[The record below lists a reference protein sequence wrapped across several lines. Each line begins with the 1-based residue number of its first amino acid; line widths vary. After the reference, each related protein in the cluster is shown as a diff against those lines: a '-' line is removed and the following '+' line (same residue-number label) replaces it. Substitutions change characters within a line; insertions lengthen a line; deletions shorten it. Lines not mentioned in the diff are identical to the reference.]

1 MPGDSLERFNRETAA
16 KPSRINRLKLTP
28 ATVPTAWI
36 RRSQGHA
43 DTATSDE
50 GSRLLANFVKS
61 PGGRARLRE
70 NRTRLSQGRAI
81 TPLLPSCSSKL
92 TERFVHLVAEKSA
105 PIGNLGEQVIQAG
118 NDHDAHHGAHEH
130 SAG

>member
-1 MPGDSLERFNRETAA
+1 MSVIATRSDSPGNKSKELIIDTSLGTRASGVRCLATVERFNRETAA

-61 PGGRARLRE
+61 PGGRDVCE
-70 NRTRLSQGRAI
+70 KI
-81 TPLLPSCSSKL
+81 
-92 TERFVHLVAEKSA
+92 ER
-105 PIGNLGEQVIQAG
+105 
-118 NDHDAHHGAHEH
+118 D
-130 SAG
+130 